1 MEECVE
7 QGGSTLTESIL
18 WDSSWPR
25 FADEDERRLLF
36 SYLEERFGIHEQ
48 TFVDF
53 DLFSKRKSW
62 WLLRKT
68 ANAYLPVRLKVSQV
82 GLRAF
87 DKVGKYLKPTT
98 RMIQLFGHHATRGT
112 YQVDERGLQRLSRG
126 ESLEIDG
133 LIDEGFVILRL
144 REQVLGL
151 GLLAQGKITSRIRKY
166 ELNQIS
172 LS

>member
-1 MEECVE
+1 M
-7 QGGSTLTESIL
+7 
-18 WDSSWPR
+18 
-25 FADEDERRLLF
+25 LF

-48 TFVDF
+48 AFVDF

-68 ANAYLPVRLKVSQV
+68 VNGYLPVRLKVSQV

-87 DKVGKYLKPTT
+87 DKVGRYLKPTT
-98 RMIQLFGHHATRGT
+98 RMIQLFGHHATRGFH
-112 YQVDERGLQRLSRG
+112 QVDESGLQRLSRG

-133 LIDEGFVILRL
+133 LINEGFVILLL
-144 REQVLGL
+144 REHVLGV
-151 GLLAQGKITSRIRKY
+151 GLLAQGKITARIKKY

-172 LS
+172 ER